1 MHYEHAVKVCAFL
14 ADVERRRIYDIVNV
28 LESLHMVSRLAKN
41 RYTWHGR
48 HNLTKTLGTLKSVGE
63 ENKYAEQIMMI
74 KRKEHEQEF
83 DFIKSCGL
91 EDHVIKGDHVIKS
104 TAGQNGH
111 SDMCF
116 VELPGVEFRAGER
129 QRHFVVQKKKG
140 LCRLPWRLWQLLS
153 SYHSLLWGWFG
164 FDKTESLFQSGLE
177 FLMDLS
183 LHLFSSYAAR
193 PSRRCSCRLDAAI
206 KSYKRLSFTL
216 H

>member
-1 MHYEHAVKVCAFL
+1 MHLLTDRKSVIPFRTHSESLILLTHRHTYF

-74 KRKEHEQEF
+74 KRKEYEQEF
-83 DFIKSCGL
+83 DFIKSCAI
-91 EDHVIKGDHVIKS
+91 EDHVIKS
-104 TAGQNGH
+104 NPGQNGH

-129 QRHFVVQKKKG
+129 SRGPCENRHG
-140 LCRLPWRLWQLLS
+140 ACRSAAAVTCLGDG
-153 SYHSLLWGWFG
+153 WG
-164 FDKTESLFQSGLE
+164 SGW
-177 FLMDLS
+177 
-183 LHLFSSYAAR
+183 
-193 PSRRCSCRLDAAI
+193 
-206 KSYKRLSFTL
+206 
-216 H
+216 

>member
-1 MHYEHAVKVCAFL
+1 MHLLTDRKSVIPFRTHNESLILLTHRHTYF

-74 KRKEHEQEF
+74 KRKEYEQEF
-83 DFIKSCGL
+83 DFIKSCAI
-91 EDHVIKGDHVIKS
+91 EDHVIKS
-104 TAGQNGH
+104 NPGQNGH

-129 QRHFVVQKKKG
+129 SRG
-140 LCRLPWRLWQLLS
+140 PCENPPWSLPLCS
-153 SYHSLLWGWFG
+153 CC
-164 FDKTESLFQSGLE
+164 
-177 FLMDLS
+177 
-183 LHLFSSYAAR
+183 HLFGGWVGFGLVSR
-193 PSRRCSCRLDAAI
+193 GLWPSPASRS
-206 KSYKRLSFTL
+206 
-216 H
+216 

>member
-129 QRHFVVQKKKG
+129 QRHFVVQKKKKKDSAGYHGDSGSYSPATTACYGVG
-140 LCRLPWRLWQLLS
+140 LVLIRLSLCSSLALS
-153 SYHSLLWGWFG
+153 S
-164 FDKTESLFQSGLE
+164 
-177 FLMDLS
+177 
-183 LHLFSSYAAR
+183 
-193 PSRRCSCRLDAAI
+193 
-206 KSYKRLSFTL
+206 
-216 H
+216 

>member
-1 MHYEHAVKVCAFL
+1 MVTNLNRLISPVREPCLSGLCSVRYVYYITVWFIWHLLTDRKSLIPLRTHSESLILLTHRHTFF

-74 KRKEHEQEF
+74 KRKEYEQEF
-83 DFIKSCGL
+83 DFIKSCAI
-91 EDHVIKGDHVIKS
+91 EDHVIKS
-104 TAGQNGH
+104 NTGQNGH

-129 QRHFVVQKKKG
+129 
-140 LCRLPWRLWQLLS
+140 
-153 SYHSLLWGWFG
+153 
-164 FDKTESLFQSGLE
+164 
-177 FLMDLS
+177 
-183 LHLFSSYAAR
+183 
-193 PSRRCSCRLDAAI
+193 
-206 KSYKRLSFTL
+206 
-216 H
+216 